1 MSESVLEIK
10 NVSKYYG
17 KNKVVDN
24 VSFSVEKGQILGFL
38 GPNGAGK
45 TTTIKMILGLLSI
58 DEGSIKVNGFD
69 VKKNFE
75 KAMEYIGGIVENP
88 DMYGYMSAVDNL
100 KLFAKIRNINYS
112 EVYKV
117 LELVGLKKSMNQKV
131 SKYSLGMKQRAGLAL
146 SLLHSPK
153 VLILDEPTNGLDP
166 VGIKELRDILKK
178 LARENGTA
186 ILVSS
191 HILSEMEL
199 MCDKVAVINQGKI
212 VKVESLKENE
222 EDNTNEVKTVQ
233 CVLKVKTPEN
243 AINIIKEKLNKQAN
257 LKDGKV
263 YVAMSDKLLFQS
275 GSARLDKRG
284 EEALG
289 KLAEVL
295 NKQTD
300 IDVFIEGHTDNKPIN
315 TVQFKDNWD
324 LSVIRATS
332 VVRILI
338 KNYGVNPLQIQ
349 PSGRGEYMPVDDNET
364 AEGRSKNRRTE
375 IIMAPK
381 LDKLFQMLQTSEEVK

>member
-1 MSESVLEIK
+1 MKKITLFTFLTILLCTSCVTKKKFMLAELAATASKDSLQGLLTDCRNTGNQMSVQIK
-10 NVSKYYG
+10 NLMRDTTKMGNSIRQYQSML
-17 KNKVVDN
+17 N
-24 VSFSVEKGQILGFL
+24 VNMTEQ
-38 GPNGAGK
+38 
-45 TTTIKMILGLLSI
+45 
-58 DEGSIKVNGFD
+58 
-69 VKKNFE
+69 
-75 KAMEYIGGIVENP
+75 
-88 DMYGYMSAVDNL
+88 
-100 KLFAKIRNINYS
+100 
-112 EVYKV
+112 
-117 LELVGLKKSMNQKV
+117 
-131 SKYSLGMKQRAGLAL
+131 
-146 SLLHSPK
+146 
-153 VLILDEPTNGLDP
+153 
-166 VGIKELRDILKK
+166 
-178 LARENGTA
+178 
-186 ILVSS
+186 
-191 HILSEMEL
+191 
-199 MCDKVAVINQGKI
+199 
-212 VKVESLKENE
+212 
-222 EDNTNEVKTVQ
+222 
-233 CVLKVKTPEN
+233 
-243 AINIIKEKLNKQAN
+243 EKLNALLNQKKNELNERERTINELQQMINAQN
-257 LKDGKV
+257 EKVRKLLSSVKDALLGFSSDELTVREKDGKV

-338 KNYGVNPLQIQ
+338 KNYNVNPLQIQ

-381 LDKLFQMLQTSEEVK
+381 LDKLIQMLQSTEE

>member
-1 MSESVLEIK
+1 MKKITLFTFLTILLCTSCVTKKKFMLAELAATASKDSLQGLLTDCRNTGNQMSVQIK
-10 NVSKYYG
+10 NLMRDTTKMGNSIRQYQSML
-17 KNKVVDN
+17 N
-24 VSFSVEKGQILGFL
+24 VNMTEQ
-38 GPNGAGK
+38 
-45 TTTIKMILGLLSI
+45 
-58 DEGSIKVNGFD
+58 
-69 VKKNFE
+69 
-75 KAMEYIGGIVENP
+75 
-88 DMYGYMSAVDNL
+88 
-100 KLFAKIRNINYS
+100 
-112 EVYKV
+112 
-117 LELVGLKKSMNQKV
+117 
-131 SKYSLGMKQRAGLAL
+131 
-146 SLLHSPK
+146 
-153 VLILDEPTNGLDP
+153 
-166 VGIKELRDILKK
+166 
-178 LARENGTA
+178 
-186 ILVSS
+186 
-191 HILSEMEL
+191 
-199 MCDKVAVINQGKI
+199 
-212 VKVESLKENE
+212 
-222 EDNTNEVKTVQ
+222 
-233 CVLKVKTPEN
+233 
-243 AINIIKEKLNKQAN
+243 EKLNALLNQKKNELNERECTINELQQMINAQN
-257 LKDGKV
+257 EKVRKPLSSLKDALLGFSSDELTVREKDGKV

-338 KNYGVNPLQIQ
+338 KNYNVNPLQIQ

-381 LDKLFQMLQTSEEVK
+381 LDKLFQMLQSTEE